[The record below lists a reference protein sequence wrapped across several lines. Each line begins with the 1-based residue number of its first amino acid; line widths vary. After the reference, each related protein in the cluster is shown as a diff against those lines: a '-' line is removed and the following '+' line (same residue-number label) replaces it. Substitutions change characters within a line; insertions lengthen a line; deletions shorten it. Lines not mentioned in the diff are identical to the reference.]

1 MNMPSISIGVGLLLI
16 IQGFGFYLGTESR
29 SLTALIPAAIG
40 LPILLLGCLALRQT
54 ARKHAAHA
62 AAFLAALGLMAAVGR
77 LVSAGIAWSA
87 ASASLVIMT
96 VLCGGF
102 VVLCVK
108 SFLDARRRAS

>member
-1 MNMPSISIGVGLLLI
+1 MPSISIAVGLLLL
-16 IQGFGFYLGTESR
+16 IQGVGFYLGTDSR

-40 LPILLLGCLALRQT
+40 VPILLLGFLAFRQS

-62 AAFLAALGLMAAVGR
+62 AAFLAALGLLAAIGR
-77 LVSAGIAWSA
+77 LASAGIRWSP
-87 ASASLVIMT
+87 ASVSLIMMI

-108 SFLDARRRAS
+108 SFLDARRRES